1 MSPLTG
7 KATCLIIFHN
17 DRPAGGWHCVFVGQV
32 QASYLNMEAFLK
44 KIIIAIR
51 RFFREKLHYK
61 AEDLPYYITMLVAF
75 ILFVVGL
82 NAFVD
87 LTKELVKNNLNS
99 FDAAVTNEL
108 IKWRGTWLTR
118 FLIFVTL
125 IGNSTGYL
133 VATAILVAFFLI
145 RHRSWK
151 FILQTVVVL
160 LLATL
165 SNMALKEVFNR
176 ARPEIEHLVAVHSLS
191 YPSGHA
197 MSAMGFYG
205 FLIFLTARY
214 KMNYWVKSILIMALA
229 ALIFL
234 IGLSRVYLGVH
245 FPSDVL
251 AGFIGGLIWVT
262 FCAIIFDVIDLYRKR
277 QQRISELNMMREDE
291 LKSKNND

>member
-1 MSPLTG
+1 MYRPTEKVICSTFSPN
-7 KATCLIIFHN
+7 KV
-17 DRPAGGWHCVFVGQV
+17 AGWRVWHRLFVGIV
-32 QASYLNMEAFLK
+32 LSSLNMEEILK
-44 KIIIAIR
+44 KIILSIR

-61 AEDLPYYITMLVAF
+61 AEDLPYYITILVAF

-87 LTKELVKNNLNS
+87 ITEELVKDNLNE
-99 FDAAVTNEL
+99 FDAAVTSRLFE
-108 IKWRGTWLTR
+108 WRGERLTL
-118 FLIFVTL
+118 FLIFITHV
-125 IGNSTGYL
+125 GNTTGYL
-133 VATAILVAFFLI
+133 IVTTLLVAYFLI

-176 ARPEIEHLVAVHSLS
+176 ARPDIDHLVAVHSLS

-214 KMNYWVKSILIMALA
+214 KMNYLVKFVLILGLGT
-229 ALIFL
+229 LIFL

-245 FPSDVL
+245 FPSDVV

-262 FCAIIFDVIDLYRKR
+262 FCAIVFDVIDLYRKR
-277 QQRISELNMMREDE
+277 QQRISELLAIREKE
-291 LKSKNND
+291 YKSQENE

>member
-1 MSPLTG
+1 
-7 KATCLIIFHN
+7 
-17 DRPAGGWHCVFVGQV
+17 
-32 QASYLNMEAFLK
+32 MEEILK
-44 KIIIAIR
+44 KIILFIR

-61 AEDLPYYITMLVAF
+61 AEDLPYYITILVAF

-87 LTKELVKNNLNS
+87 LTEELVNDNLNA
-99 FDAAVTNEL
+99 FDAAITTEVV
-108 IKWRGTWLTR
+108 KWREERLTL
-118 FLIFVTL
+118 FLIFITHV
-125 IGNSTGYL
+125 GNTTGYL
-133 VATAILVAFFLI
+133 VIMAILVAYFLI

-165 SNMALKEVFNR
+165 SNIALKEVFNR
-176 ARPEIEHLVAVHSLS
+176 TRPDIEHLVAVHSLS

-214 KMNYWVKSILIMALA
+214 KMNLLLKFSLIFVLA
-229 ALIFL
+229 SLIFL

-245 FPSDVL
+245 FPSDVV

-262 FCAIIFDVIDLYRKR
+262 FCAIVFDVIDLYRKR
-277 QQRISELNMMREDE
+277 QQRISELLAIREEE
-291 LKSKNND
+291 LKSQENE